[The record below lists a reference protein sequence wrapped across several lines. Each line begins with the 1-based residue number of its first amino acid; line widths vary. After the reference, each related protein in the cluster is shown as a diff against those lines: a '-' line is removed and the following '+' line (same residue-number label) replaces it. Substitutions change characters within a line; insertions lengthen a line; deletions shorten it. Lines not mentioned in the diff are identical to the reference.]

1 MPEIAASH
9 WSRKKA
15 SLLKPTILYSAR
27 QHANEVSSTSHVLR
41 LAEMLLTEPEH
52 RKKLDRVNVV
62 VHPIQNPDG
71 AQLAWDM
78 HQINP
83 EHILHAGYWGSLGID
98 STSDS
103 DEPMPIYPEAEV
115 RPRLW
120 RMWLPDIFL
129 NPHGYPAHQLVQLF
143 SEFSGLV
150 RAGRR
155 TERNWGF
162 NKGWFMPGF
171 DVVDDPELPRH
182 KAAALRLRDYITN
195 AIRST
200 GPVAA
205 MNERN
210 YGRYRRYGMDLDP
223 EVFRMDLHNGVNI
236 GMPIKGRR
244 VGAPGR
250 NFSYD
255 PRITI
260 WAGGTEAPRR
270 TGAGGLDGARR
281 FRRPRLGTPPS
292 SSTLLDGD
300 HRVNRNASEFF
311 GGVSLV
317 WTGPGPRKTARR
329 TANRAATEGLGNS
342 AAPTAAGCRPS
353 AGGGKRRCAK
363 ASPLALRSGAAGPRH
378 APRAARAAG
387 TAGGRPHPGLRGGP
401 ARPRQGQHPAGP
413 AVRAGAAR
421 AGETGPDC
429 RGDLPCA
436 KTRPGRGHREKGG
449 EREDSAAAGGPL
461 HPGPQQAAA
470 GGGEAEDPSAR

>member
-1 MPEIAASH
+1 M
-9 WSRKKA
+9 
-15 SLLKPTILYSAR
+15 
-27 QHANEVSSTSHVLR
+27 
-41 LAEMLLTEPEH
+41 
-52 RKKLDRVNVV
+52 V

-182 KAAALRLRDYITN
+182 KAAALRIRDYITN
-195 AIRST
+195 AIQST

-244 VGAPGR
+244 VGVPGR

-255 PRITI
+255 PPDHHL
-260 WAGGTEAPRR
+260 GGRHRSARR

-281 FRRPRLGTPPS
+281 FRRPRLGHPPS
-292 SSTLLDGD
+292 SSTC
-300 HRVNRNASEFF
+300 STEI
-311 GGVSLV
+311 
-317 WTGPGPRKTARR
+317 TG
-329 TANRAATEGLGNS
+329 
-342 AAPTAAGCRPS
+342 
-353 AGGGKRRCAK
+353 
-363 ASPLALRSGAAGPRH
+363 
-378 APRAARAAG
+378 
-387 TAGGRPHPGLRGGP
+387 
-401 ARPRQGQHPAGP
+401 
-413 AVRAGAAR
+413 
-421 AGETGPDC
+421 
-429 RGDLPCA
+429 
-436 KTRPGRGHREKGG
+436 
-449 EREDSAAAGGPL
+449 
-461 HPGPQQAAA
+461 
-470 GGGEAEDPSAR
+470 